1 MARSE
6 PQNTSQ
12 PSANHTSFYSGDAAA
27 SWRRGAASRAV
38 WLGPA
43 TDLMLDLAGV
53 TMGSTVVAVAAGTGE
68 EVMAAAQRV
77 GPTGSVLATD
87 ISAQMLAVA
96 EGVARELGLANVRTH
111 AADAHDLGL
120 ADASFDA
127 AICRLGLHFFSDLPR
142 GLSEIRRV
150 LKPGSR
156 LAALVWSS
164 AQKNPY
170 TSIQADRV
178 RQHREAAG
186 LAVRP
191 SVAFV
196 LGNPGILAG
205 ALSGAGFT
213 DVSVHAVPHRR
224 RFASAAE
231 AAQNVFE
238 EFPAQRAIAA
248 DLPEEHFRAVLAEIE
263 ADYGRFAEADGV
275 DMPGEVLV
283 AVGTR

>member
-1 MARSE
+1 M
-6 PQNTSQ
+6 SQ
-12 PSANHTSFYSGDAAA
+12 SDAESSPRPSTNYAAFYSSDAAA

-43 TDLMLDLAGV
+43 SDLMLDLAGV
-53 TMGSTVVAVAAGTGE
+53 TVGNTVIAVAAGTGE
-68 EVMAAAQRV
+68 EVIAAAERV

-87 ISAQMLAVA
+87 ISAEMLAVA
-96 EGVARELGLANVRTH
+96 EGIAREHGLTNVRTQ

-120 ADASFDA
+120 ADESFDA
-127 AICRLGLHFFSDLPR
+127 AVCRLGLHFFSDLPR

-150 LKPGSR
+150 LKPGSK

-164 AQKNPY
+164 AERNPY
-170 TSIQADRV
+170 TSIQADLV

-186 LAVRP
+186 LPVRP

-196 LGNPGILAG
+196 LGDPDILAG
-205 ALSGAGFT
+205 ALRGAGFS
-213 DVSVHAVPHRR
+213 DVSVRAVPHRR

-231 AAQNVFE
+231 AAQNVFA

-248 DLPEEHFRAVLAEIE
+248 ELPDAHFQAVLAETE
-263 ADYGRFAEADGV
+263 AGYEKFAGPDGV

-283 AVGTR
+283 VVGTR

>member
-1 MARSE
+1 M
-6 PQNTSQ
+6 SQ
-12 PSANHTSFYSGDAAA
+12 GDLQGSTRPPAHHTSFNSSDAAA
-27 SWRRGAASRAV
+27 SWRRGAAARAI

-43 TDLMLDLAGV
+43 TDLMLDLAGITV
-53 TMGSTVVAVAAGTGE
+53 GSTVIAVAAGTGE
-68 EVMAAAQRV
+68 EVMAAAERV
-77 GPTGSVLATD
+77 GPNGSVLATD

-96 EGVARELGLANVRTH
+96 EGVARELGLTNVRTH

-127 AICRLGLHFFSDLPR
+127 AICRLGLHFFSNLPR

-150 LKPGSR
+150 LKPGSTF
-156 LAALVWSS
+156 AALVWSS
-164 AQKNPY
+164 AQSNPY
-170 TSIQADRV
+170 TAIQADLV

-186 LAVRP
+186 LPVRP
-191 SVAFV
+191 SASFV
-196 LGNPGILAG
+196 LGDPEILAG
-205 ALSGAGFT
+205 ALRGAGFT
-213 DVSVHAVPHRR
+213 TVSVQAVPHRR
-224 RFASAAE
+224 RFASATE

-248 DLPEEHFRAVLAEIE
+248 ELPDAHFRAVLAEIE
-263 ADYGRFAEADGV
+263 AEYGKFAGTNGV